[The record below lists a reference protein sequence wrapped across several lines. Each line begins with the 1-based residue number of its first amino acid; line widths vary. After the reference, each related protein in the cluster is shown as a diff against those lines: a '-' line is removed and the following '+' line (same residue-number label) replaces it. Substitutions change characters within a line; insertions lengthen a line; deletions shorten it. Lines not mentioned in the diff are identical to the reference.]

1 MILFVTSI
9 IKSGSEIL
17 AFALEAVNFASPIIN
32 SVLEI
37 IISAPDTINFG
48 FQKINRE
55 LETIIS
61 GLDMVIVKPSI
72 TNCVPVAVLFAI
84 VAVKSRDRSSLG
96 CRGDNYFQLR
106 SVISALNMI
115 IFASQTIK
123 SGSETIWFEC
133 HMIISVPEMIFFAPE
148 MVICGH
154 NKMKSRAGLL

>member
-1 MILFVTSI
+1 MILFVTPI

-72 TNCVPVAVLFAI
+72 TNCVPVAVKSETE
-84 VAVKSRDRSSLG
+84 AVFG

-106 SVISALNMI
+106 S
-115 IFASQTIK
+115 
-123 SGSETIWFEC
+123 
-133 HMIISVPEMIFFAPE
+133 
-148 MVICGH
+148 GH
-154 NKMKSRAGLL
+154 FRLEHDYFRFTDD

>member
-1 MILFVTSI
+1 MILFVTPI

-17 AFALEAVNFASPIIN
+17 AFAFEAVNFASPIIN

-106 SVISALNMI
+106 S
-115 IFASQTIK
+115 
-123 SGSETIWFEC
+123 
-133 HMIISVPEMIFFAPE
+133 
-148 MVICGH
+148 GH
-154 NKMKSRAGLL
+154 FRLEHDYFRFTDD